1 MAGDNYIASID
12 IGTDKIALLAAEKD
26 YDNRL
31 RIIGHNICS
40 SDGVKKGAIFSI
52 DSLSRVIT
60 KLIEETNKS
69 FNLKPGLFR
78 VNISDTHLTCTDGK
92 GKVSVNQVVTRND
105 VDAVLASAMAMSTPS
120 NKEKIH
126 RIKKKFTINENVVVD
141 NPLEMEAEVLESKVH
156 IVTVSSANIR
166 NIENCLKQ
174 SDLQVE
180 KNGIVLTS
188 IAKSHAIL
196 TQEEKDNGVCIVDIG
211 AGVTS
216 FSVFNEEGIVQSG
229 VISMGGDEV
238 TRDIA
243 YAFDT
248 SLEEAKRLKEKY
260 GVAKSSTL
268 KEEKLIDFTQPE
280 KNKDEHQ
287 LSSLQLSEVIE
298 EAYREILLALKNE
311 LKHHNLDTIIKSGFV
326 LCGGGAQIISCEEL
340 VRDFFTRRVKMGAI
354 HRSRISGLD
363 SILTDFRYTGS
374 IGLLLHEDDLR
385 IDVDVIS
392 NGNKGVIDKLKKWT
406 AGGF

>member
-31 RIIGHNICS
+31 RIIGHNICA
-40 SDGVKKGAIFSI
+40 SDGVRKGVIFSI

-60 KLIEETNKS
+60 KLIKETNKS
-69 FNLKPGLFR
+69 FDLTPGLFR

-92 GKVSVNQVVTRND
+92 GKVSVNEVVTRD
-105 VDAVLASAMAMSTPS
+105 DLDAVLASAMAMSTPS
-120 NKEKIH
+120 NKEKLHI
-126 RIKKKFTINENVVVD
+126 IKKKFTINESVVVD

-156 IVTVSSANIR
+156 IVTVSSASVR

-174 SDLQVE
+174 SDLQVD
-180 KNGIVLTS
+180 KIVLTS

-216 FSVFNEEGIVQSG
+216 FSVFDEEGIVRSG

-238 TRDIA
+238 TQEIA
-243 YAFDT
+243 FAFDT
-248 SLEEAKRLKEKY
+248 SFEEAKRLKEFY
-260 GVAKSSTL
+260 GVAKSSAL
-268 KEEKLIDFTQPE
+268 KEEKLIDFTQAT
-280 KNKDEHQ
+280 NKEEHQ

-311 LKHHNLDTIIKSGFV
+311 LKHRNLDTIIKSGFV
-326 LCGGGAQIISCEEL
+326 LCGGGAQVISCEEL
-340 VRDFFTRRVKMGAI
+340 VRDFFTRRVKMGTI

-363 SILTDFRYTGS
+363 NILTDYRYTGS

-385 IDVDVIS
+385 KDVDVIS
-392 NGNKGVIDKLKKWT
+392 NGNNSVMGKLKKWT
-406 AGGF
+406 VGNF

>member
-26 YDNRL
+26 FDNRL

-40 SDGVKKGAIFSI
+40 SDGVRKGVIFSI

-60 KLIEETNKS
+60 KLIKETNKS
-69 FNLKPGLFR
+69 FDLTPGLFR

-92 GKVSVNQVVTRND
+92 GKVSVNEVVTRND

-156 IVTVSSANIR
+156 IVTVSSASVR

-174 SDLQVE
+174 SDLQVD
-180 KNGIVLTS
+180 KIVLTS

-211 AGVTS
+211 AGVTC

-268 KEEKLIDFTQPE
+268 KEEKLIDFTQAA
-280 KNKDEHQ
+280 NKEEHQ

-298 EAYREILLALKNE
+298 EAYREILLALKNQ

-326 LCGGGAQIISCEEL
+326 LCGGGAQVISCEEL
-340 VRDFFTRRVKMGAI
+340 VRDFFTRRAKIGTI

-363 SILTDFRYTGS
+363 NILTDFRYTGS
-374 IGLLLHEDDLR
+374 IGLLLHEDDFTKD
-385 IDVDVIS
+385 IDVIS
-392 NGNKGVIDKLKKWT
+392 NGNNGVIGKVKKW
-406 AGGF
+406 AVRNF

>member
-31 RIIGHNICS
+31 RIIGYNICA

-52 DSLSRVIT
+52 DHLSRVIT
-60 KLIEETNKS
+60 KLIEETSKS
-69 FNLKPGLFR
+69 FDLTLGLFR
-78 VNISDTHLTCTDGK
+78 VNISDTHLTCSDRK
-92 GKVSVNQVVTRND
+92 GHVSVNEVVTRND
-105 VDAVLASAMAMSTPS
+105 VDAVLASAISMSTPS
-120 NKEKIH
+120 NKEKLH
-126 RIKKKFTINENVVVD
+126 RIKKKFTINESVVVD
-141 NPLEMEAEVLESKVH
+141 NPLEMEAEFLESKVH
-156 IVTVSSANIR
+156 IVTVSSASVR

-174 SDLQVE
+174 SDLQVD
-180 KNGIVLTS
+180 KIVLTS

-211 AGVTS
+211 AGVTC

-268 KEEKLIDFTQPE
+268 KEEKLIDFTQAA
-280 KNKDEHQ
+280 NKEEHQ

-326 LCGGGAQIISCEEL
+326 LCGGGAQVISCEEL
-340 VRDFFTRRVKMGAI
+340 VRDFFTRRAKIGTI

-363 SILTDFRYTGS
+363 NILTDFRYTGS
-374 IGLLLHEDDLR
+374 IGLLLHEDDFGK
-385 IDVDVIS
+385 DFDVIS
-392 NGNKGVIDKLKKWT
+392 NGNNGVIGKLKEWT
-406 AGGF
+406 VKNF

>member
-31 RIIGHNICS
+31 RIIGYNICA

-52 DSLSRVIT
+52 ASVSRVIT

-69 FNLKPGLFR
+69 FNLTPGLFR

-92 GKVSVNQVVTRND
+92 GKVSVNEVVTRND

-156 IVTVSSANIR
+156 IVTVSSASVR

-174 SDLQVE
+174 SDLQVD
-180 KNGIVLTS
+180 KIVLTS

-211 AGVTS
+211 AGVTC

-229 VISMGGDEV
+229 VISMGGNEV
-238 TRDIA
+238 TQEIA
-243 YAFDT
+243 LAFDT
-248 SLEEAKRLKEKY
+248 SLEEAKRLKEFY

-268 KEEKLIDFTQPE
+268 KEEKLIDFTQAA
-280 KNKDEHQ
+280 NKEEHQ

-326 LCGGGAQIISCEEL
+326 LCGGGAQVISCEEL
-340 VRDFFTRRVKMGAI
+340 VRDFFTRRAKIGTI

-363 SILTDFRYTGS
+363 NILTDFRYTGS
-374 IGLLLHEDDLR
+374 IGLLLHEDDFR
-385 IDVDVIS
+385 KDVDVIS
-392 NGNKGVIDKLKKWT
+392 NGNKGWIAKLEKWT
-406 AGGF
+406 HGGF